1 MSNSERKDL
10 LLTLRCIVHSR
21 LLIMSITKYSCLQ
34 QGTIGKTRLFLG
46 EQVKIDK
53 SSYLRKSIHWAHS
66 WVLSNNPHHYRQ
78 GTIGFDGTILENDQ
92 SWLITM
98 ATLTNIPRRYFHQ
111 LFHLFYSILQ
121 SNRNCPSEAT

>member
-10 LLTLRCIVHSR
+10 LLTLRCIVHSL
-21 LLIMSITKYSCLQ
+21 LLIMSITKHSRLQ

-46 EQVKIDK
+46 EQVNIDK
-53 SSYLRKSIHWAHS
+53 SSHLRKSIHWAHS
-66 WVLSNNPHHYRQ
+66 WVLSNNPHYYRQ

-98 ATLTNIPRRYFHQ
+98 ATLTNIPRRHFP
-111 LFHLFYSILQ
+111 F
-121 SNRNCPSEAT
+121 